1 MTLPENPPTPSDHY
15 PTDAARQSDLI
26 VHVVGL
32 TLAIMGG
39 AVLLGFAL
47 ATSNPGLIA
56 AIIVYVIGLIAMLSF
71 STAYNFASEE
81 KRAGRNKFDHAG
93 IFLMIGASYT
103 PFTTQSLSGAWSWG
117 MTISIWAIVG
127 LCMAAKLLEVKLPK
141 KVWTG
146 IYLALGWFVIF
157 ALRPLIAAL
166 PMTSLAL
173 LLLGG
178 IIYSLGVVF
187 YVNRTLIHAKAVWH
201 GHVVTAAA
209 MHWAAIFLGVVW
221 VAI

>member
-1 MTLPENPPTPSDHY
+1 MTLANNSLLSSRHY
-15 PTDAARQSDLI
+15 PTDAARLSDLI

-32 TLAIMGG
+32 TMAIIGG
-39 AVLLGFAL
+39 AVLFGFAL

-56 AIIVYVIGLIAMLSF
+56 AIIIYVIGLIAMLSF
-71 STAYNFASEE
+71 STAYNFAPPE

-103 PFTTQSLSGAWSWG
+103 PFTTQTLSGAWAWG
-117 MTISIWAIVG
+117 MTSVIWAIVG
-127 LCMAAKLLEVKLPK
+127 LCIAAKLLEVKLPK
-141 KVWTG
+141 KIWTG
-146 IYLALGWFVIF
+146 IYLALGWIVVF
-157 ALRPLIAAL
+157 ALKPLIAAL
-166 PMTSLAL
+166 PGTSLAL

-178 IIYSLGVVF
+178 IVYSLGVVF

-201 GHVVTAAA
+201 GHVVAAAA